1 MRCGSV
7 PRMSRPRTVIA
18 AAATTLAV
26 LALSA
31 GPASAATTWTTT
43 GSDHADALT
52 QSQGLATIV
61 RPGGTQL
68 RYTGVGTIPLSV
80 RAEGWDHVG
89 DPDSAAGWYVEPY
102 EHAGATAKMYRA
114 QAPDGTWREYVHA
127 LGPDEAYNN
136 SWDAISPNGAWMLSG
151 EWNTMTRLLGF
162 ATPGLNPAAVPGAN
176 LATAFTVHLDHAVRN
191 VQGCTFLDARTLL
204 CASDDA
210 GTDLFGVAKPLLQV
224 DLARPLD
231 GADVTGHVTALRP
244 LPLSSLCSGSFEVE
258 GADYDRATGT
268 LRVIVMSPGFCVV
281 LDSKSWRLRR
291 T

>member
-1 MRCGSV
+1 
-7 PRMSRPRTVIA
+7 MSRVRCRTVIA
-18 AAATTLAV
+18 VTTAVALGTVAAVVAT
-26 LALSA
+26 A
-31 GPASAATTWTTT
+31 GPAFAATWTTT
-43 GSDHADALT
+43 GYDHADALT

-61 RPGGTQL
+61 RAGGTER

-80 RAEGWDHVG
+80 RVEGWDHVG
-89 DPDSAAGWYVEPY
+89 DPDSVAGYYVEPY

-127 LGPDEAYNN
+127 LRPDEAFNN
-136 SWDAISPNGAWMLSG
+136 SFDAISPDGAWMLSG

-176 LATAFTVHLDHAVRN
+176 LPTAFTVHLDSPVRD
-191 VQGCTFLDARTLL
+191 VQGCTFFSARTLL

-210 GTDLFGVAKPLLQV
+210 ATDLFGMLKPLLRV

-244 LPLSSLCSGSFEVE
+244 LPLSSICSGSFEVE
-258 GADYDRATGT
+258 GVDYDRADGT
-268 LRVIVMSPGFCVV
+268 LRVIVMSPGICVV
-281 LDSKSWRLRR
+281 LDSKSWRLRQA
-291 T
+291 